1 MEMILGAIESSSS
14 LPVSIAEYLD
24 ESVRAQTTPSL
35 LLWGW
40 DWPRGCR
47 CLRAAHLCQI
57 FLFSL
62 VLQWMRPHFGTWIQV
77 CKLWGD
83 GSMRDWHCVVLPITS
98 ILWFWHIIL
107 EPSMCAQF
115 FFSLIFIQGEVLIAH
130 VILPTSTLWCPTRHR
145 RILFSQN
152 WYTYPITLLKSLG
165 HANFEVFPLVW
176 FLERTLVC
184 VLIQYFIHVWVMD
197 SPPSH
202 HCCKKHPSQRF

>member
-115 FFSLIFIQGEVLIAH
+115 FFSLIFFVSSYFGG
-130 VILPTSTLWCPTRHR
+130 R
-145 RILFSQN
+145 RE
-152 WYTYPITLLKSLG
+152 W
-165 HANFEVFPLVW
+165 
-176 FLERTLVC
+176 RLVC
-184 VLIQYFIHVWVMD
+184 WFAF
-197 SPPSH
+197 PSV
-202 HCCKKHPSQRF
+202 RGFTGNFDLNY